1 MGRQEVRSFLGGRH
15 KDDRR
20 LYVSTGGFTK
30 DAQYEADRAYILL
43 EMWTLDHVVR
53 ALIEHYDTTTLRHYD
68 TTTLR
73 HYRRR
78 DQTSRSVEA
87 AVLARLTLYT

>member
-43 EMWTLDHVVR
+43 AMWTLDHVVR
-53 ALIEHYDTTTLRHYD
+53 ALIEHYDTTTLPTPRPNESF
-68 TTTLR
+68 R
-73 HYRRR
+73 
-78 DQTSRSVEA
+78 
-87 AVLARLTLYT
+87 

>member
-43 EMWTLDHVVR
+43 AMWTLDHVVR
-53 ALIEHYDTTTLRHYD
+53 ALIEHYDATDAETKRVIPLK
-68 TTTLR
+68 
-73 HYRRR
+73 
-78 DQTSRSVEA
+78 
-87 AVLARLTLYT
+87 RLYWPA